1 VQKCGRDREVADD
14 SITQHMRISYWIS
27 KATDTHSEYV
37 IGLRVP
43 CPLEQWLRE
52 SASMLRFC
60 FPSLDIHKFHGTKTE
75 PWSSC

>member
-1 VQKCGRDREVADD
+1 VEKCGIVREVVDD
-14 SITQHMRISYWIS
+14 SKTRHMRISYWIS

-52 SASMLRFC
+52 SASMLRLC
-60 FPSLDIHKFHGTKTE
+60 FLSLDTHKFHGTKDE
-75 PWSSC
+75 PGSSC